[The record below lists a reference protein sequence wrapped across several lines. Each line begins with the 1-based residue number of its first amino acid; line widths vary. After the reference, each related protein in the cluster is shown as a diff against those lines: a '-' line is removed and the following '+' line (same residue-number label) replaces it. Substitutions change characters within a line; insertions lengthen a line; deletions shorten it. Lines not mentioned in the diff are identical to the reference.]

1 MVAAS
6 VINCPLII
14 VALIHLTFVVFM
26 IAQTNY
32 GRRFRALL
40 ARHSVNMMAG
50 ASVIN
55 SPLIIVAFIHRSF
68 VVFIIVQTNYG
79 SATAGWR

>member
-6 VINCPLII
+6 VINYPLII
-14 VALIHLTFVVFM
+14 VAFIHLSFVVFI

-32 GRRFRALL
+32 GRRFRSLL

>member
-6 VINCPLII
+6 VINYPLII
-14 VALIHLTFVVFM
+14 VAFIHLSFVVFM

-32 GRRFRALL
+32 GRRFRSLL

-55 SPLIIVAFIHRSF
+55 SPLSIVAFIHRSF
-68 VVFIIVQTNYG
+68 VVFMIAQTNYG
-79 SATAGWR
+79 RRFRD